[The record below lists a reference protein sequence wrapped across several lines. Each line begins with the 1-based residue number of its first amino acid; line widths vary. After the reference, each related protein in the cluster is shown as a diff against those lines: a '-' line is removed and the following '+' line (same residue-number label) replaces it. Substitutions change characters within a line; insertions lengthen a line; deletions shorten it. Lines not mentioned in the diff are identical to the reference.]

1 MTIELDEISKPV
13 FAALEAAGLSVT
25 AASRGDELAD
35 AELEFGDK
43 SSVQVGFDSDGAYFI
58 FSVWTDDRTLHSGV
72 LRQDPAEIVADVRAW
87 RATGELRG
95 PG

>member
-1 MTIELDEISKPV
+1 MTIELDKISKPV
-13 FAALEAAGLSVT
+13 FAALEAAGLAVESAT
-25 AASRGDELAD
+25 PWDDQTD

-43 SSVQVGFDSDGAYFI
+43 SSVQVGFDGDGAYFL
-58 FSVWTDDRTLHSGV
+58 FCVWTDERTLHSGP
-72 LRQDPAEIVADVRAW
+72 LREDPAEIVADVRAW